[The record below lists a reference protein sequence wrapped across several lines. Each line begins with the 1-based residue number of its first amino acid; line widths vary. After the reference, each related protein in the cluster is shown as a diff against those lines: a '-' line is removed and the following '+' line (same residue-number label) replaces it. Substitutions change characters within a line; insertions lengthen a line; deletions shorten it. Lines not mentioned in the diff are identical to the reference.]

1 MKATATTLPRFPR
14 SDRGGGAGAGQ
25 GAGRGRRGGQARGKV
40 GEEEDGEARGE
51 TRRDAVLSRFYYAL
65 LFFFFL
71 LAESS
76 PVAALPPFFFFFGF
90 NFIAIH
96 LDLWYLMLAS
106 LTTSS
111 PGWCHASGVVNSIVT

>member
-1 MKATATTLPRFPR
+1 MTATATTLPRFPR
-14 SDRGGGAGAGQ
+14 SDRGGGEGAGQ

-65 LFFFFL
+65 LFFF
-71 LAESS
+71 SIS
-76 PVAALPPFFFFFGF
+76 GVQPSCCSPPFFFFFGF

-106 LTTSS
+106 LTTCS